1 MKETYPVARMYKN
14 PYYLMQNYYSVHLV
28 PSEKC
33 EKETW
38 VRKKLQIF
46 TERDFSPVFLLR
58 LYIEFIC
65 YTNYLLLFMYHFNQI
80 PFSRRAL
87 SYHGLVWS
95 IQNKEHFIAE
105 VSDKFNIP
113 VCSVQCVL
121 SWAHWSL
128 ALLSTPCR
136 TWEEISVMMKF

>member
-46 TERDFSPVFLLR
+46 TERDFSPVFLLQ

-80 PFSRRAL
+80 PFSRQAL
-87 SYHGLVWS
+87 SYHGLV
-95 IQNKEHFIAE
+95 
-105 VSDKFNIP
+105 
-113 VCSVQCVL
+113 
-121 SWAHWSL
+121 
-128 ALLSTPCR
+128 
-136 TWEEISVMMKF
+136 